1 MGILRKIT
9 VEIDAETLKSA
20 QAYSGEGITET
31 VRKALE
37 QFNQKAAYAAFAAL
51 RGKVDLGIDW
61 KELKE
66 DRE

>member
-9 VEIDAETLKSA
+9 VEVDSEQLENA
-20 QAYSGEGITET
+20 QKYTGEGVTET
-31 VRKALE
+31 VRTALAE
-37 QFNQKAAYAAFAAL
+37 INRKAAYAAAVAL

-61 KELKE
+61 KQLKE

>member
-1 MGILRKIT
+1 MGALRKIT
-9 VEIDAETLKSA
+9 VKIDADLLDQA
-20 QAYSGEGITET
+20 QKYTGEGVTDT

-37 QFNQKAAYAAFAAL
+37 DLRRKAAYEGLLAL

-61 KELKE
+61 GELKR

>member
-1 MGILRKIT
+1 MGIMRKIT
-9 VEIDAETLKSA
+9 VEVDSELLENA
-20 QAYSGEGITET
+20 QKYTGEGVTET

-37 QFNQKAAYAAFAAL
+37 EINRKAAYAAFAAL

>member
-1 MGILRKIT
+1 MGVLRKIT
-9 VEIDAETLKSA
+9 VEVDAALLESA
-20 QAYSGEGITET
+20 QKFTGEGITET

-37 QFNQKAAYAAFAAL
+37 EINRKAAYAAAIAL

-61 KELKE
+61 KQLKE